1 MVLFPLAE
9 PPSTEVCVIKNA
21 CAKFLLS
28 PWFLPGMLFMDGK
41 LGERAGGESSS
52 ELATV
57 LMASWYN
64 GVELGMANLDIRD
77 IMMDSGFW
85 DRVGSGG
92 MVYGVLEGRLPGRFT
107 EAGWLAVGGG
117 GPPGRR
123 QQKTETGRESD
134 PPVGKGAS

>member
-1 MVLFPLAE
+1 M
-9 PPSTEVCVIKNA
+9 PS
-21 CAKFLLS
+21 
-28 PWFLPGMLFMDGK
+28 PGMLFMDGK

-64 GVELGMANLDIRD
+64 GVELGIANLDIRD

-107 EAGWLAVGGG
+107 GAGWLAVGGG
-117 GPPGRR
+117 GPPDSTLPSKAGEAMVRGALWFGGIPGLWR
-123 QQKTETGRESD
+123 GGFGEEVHPGDGAGSD
-134 PPVGKGAS
+134 GDLR